1 MPKSRSPRFLLLTT
15 VGSLLALITALS
27 GIVYLVYRDWMEGQR
42 DSLIQEVLW
51 LDQSLRLHLET
62 HREWAENAANDV
74 SGLRINGYQFQQ
86 SARLLLRENPELLE
100 AERVDARGR
109 ILWDTRRVN
118 LPGDVLSGA
127 AHDALWRA
135 SKLMRA
141 AYGEAYRGRD
151 GKYRFDMAVPI
162 IVEGEYVGGI
172 RLVYQMEGLLYNQ
185 VPWWIASK
193 YLISIQDL
201 GGKVLASR
209 FDEAEQP
216 GTLQYQISFDPPGH
230 GLTLRAV
237 EYRSAMGLTLPVL
250 VVAVVT
256 LVLALLYS
264 VWRIRRH
271 IRERS
276 AAERALELEMSL
288 RQAMEDSMKSG
299 LMALSASG
307 EIVRVNRAF
316 CAMSGFSENELVGQ
330 SPPHSFWPTNEYP
343 LLHDTIAA
351 VLRGFQPEH
360 GFEVPFVT
368 KNGEAFEVR
377 LFATPLVE
385 RDGSQRG
392 WICSM
397 YDITELKKKR
407 LALNA
412 SHQRFL
418 TVLNGLDAGVCVTD
432 KGGSQLLY
440 ANPTFSHLWMKDEP
454 DADCCLLLPRLPDGD
469 EEGAENQH
477 LEFTSDGGSNWFQI
491 HRRRIEWV
499 DGQEAWLSILTD
511 VTELRQREA
520 RERAQEERFQ
530 NTSRL
535 IAMGEMASSLAHELN
550 QPLSAINTYSSGLQ
564 RRLPP
569 DLELPKGV
577 REAIQAISEQA
588 RRAGQIVNSIRAF
601 VKKHAP
607 QLELAD
613 PAKVVGRAIGLAEP
627 MVVKHGVNLLL
638 QPSESVCRLEMD
650 PVLIEQVLLNLIKNA
665 VEAMRDAETRR
676 PQVTVRYGADAG
688 YWRVEVADNG
698 PGLSDSIRSNLFT
711 PFYSSKPDGLGIG
724 LNICRSIVEF
734 HRGQF
739 GVERSAGGG
748 CAFWFTL
755 PVAAL
760 EREQKTAP
768 AGAVR

>member
-1 MPKSRSPRFLLLTT
+1 MPKPRSPRFLLLTT

-27 GIVYLVYRDWMEGQR
+27 GIVYLVYRDWMEGQQ

-109 ILWDTRRVN
+109 VLWDTRRVN

-237 EYRSAMGLTLPVL
+237 EYRSAMGLTLPAL

-276 AAERALELEMSL
+276 SAERALELEMSL

-316 CAMSGFSENELVGQ
+316 CAMSGFSEEELVGQ
-330 SPPHSFWPTNEYP
+330 VPPHSFWPKAEYL

-368 KNGEAFEVR
+368 KSGEAFEVR

-454 DADCCLLLPRLPDGD
+454 DADCCLLLPRPPDGAG
-469 EEGAENQH
+469 EGMENQH
-477 LEFTSDGGSNWFQI
+477 LEFSSGAGHNWFQI

-499 DGQEAWLSILTD
+499 DGQEAWLAILTD
-511 VTELRQREA
+511 VTELRQREE

-550 QPLSAINTYSSGLQ
+550 QPLSVINTYSSGLQ

-627 MVVKHGVNLLL
+627 MVVKHGVSLLL

-665 VEAMRDAETRR
+665 VEAMLDGETRR
-676 PQVTVRYGADAG
+676 PQVTVRYGTESG

-698 PGLSDSIRSNLFT
+698 PGLSDTVRSNLFT

-739 GVERSAGGG
+739 GVDSPADGG
-748 CAFWFTL
+748 CTFWFTL
-755 PVAAL
+755 PVASL

>member
-1 MPKSRSPRFLLLTT
+1 MPKPRSPRYLLLTT
-15 VGSLLALITALS
+15 AGALLALITALS
-27 GIVYLVYRDWMEGQR
+27 GIFYLVYRDWLEGQR

-51 LDQSLRLHLET
+51 LDQSLHLHLET
-62 HREWAENAANDV
+62 HREWAENTASDV
-74 SGLRINGYQFQQ
+74 SALRINGYQFQQ
-86 SARLLLRENPELLE
+86 SARLLLRENPELVE
-100 AERVDARGR
+100 VERIDVRGR
-109 ILWDTRRVN
+109 ILWDTRRVS
-118 LPGDVLSGA
+118 LPGEVLSGA
-127 AHDALWRA
+127 AHDALWR
-135 SKLMRA
+135 SSRLLRA
-141 AYGEAYRGRD
+141 AYGEPYRGRD
-151 GKYRFDMAVPI
+151 GKYRFDLAVPI
-162 IVEGEYVGGI
+162 LVEGEYAGGI

-193 YLISIQDL
+193 YLISIHDL

-209 FDEAEQP
+209 FDEAERP
-216 GTLQYQISFDPPGH
+216 GALGHEISFDPPGH

-237 EYRSAMGLTLPVL
+237 EYRSGMGLTLPVL
-250 VVAVVT
+250 LGVVVI
-256 LVLALLYS
+256 LMLALLYS

-299 LMALSASG
+299 LMALGASG
-307 EIVRVNRAF
+307 DIVRVNRAF
-316 CAMSGFSENELVGQ
+316 CAMSGFTSEELVGQ
-330 SPPHSFWPTNEYP
+330 SPPHSFWPKAEYP
-343 LLHDTIAA
+343 LLHDTINA
-351 VLRGFQPEH
+351 VLQGIQPEH

-368 KNGEAFEVR
+368 KAGEPFEVR

-454 DADCCLLLPRLPDGD
+454 DADCCLLLPRPPDG
-469 EEGAENQH
+469 EGEGMENQR
-477 LEFTSDGGSNWFQI
+477 LEFTLDAGNSWFQM

-499 DGQEAWLSILTD
+499 DGQEAWLAILTE
-511 VTELRQREA
+511 VTELRQREE

-550 QPLSAINTYSSGLQ
+550 QPLSVINTYSSGLQ
-564 RRLPP
+564 RRLPAE
-569 DLELPKGV
+569 LELPRGV

-613 PAKVVGRAIGLAEP
+613 PAKVVGRAVGLAEP
-627 MVVKHGVNLLL
+627 MVVKHGVSLLL
-638 QPSESVCRLEMD
+638 EPSVAACRLEMD

-665 VEAMRDAETRR
+665 VEAMRDADTRR
-676 PQVTVRYGADAG
+676 PQVVVRTLVGPSH
-688 YWRVEVADNG
+688 WRVEVRDNG
-698 PGLSDSIRSNLFT
+698 PGLSESIRSNLFT
-711 PFYSSKPDGLGIG
+711 PFYSSKPEGLGIG

-739 GVERSAGGG
+739 GVDCPPDGG
-748 CAFWFTL
+748 CVFWFTL
-755 PVAAL
+755 PLASLAQ
-760 EREQKTAP
+760 EEKTAP